1 MLYGTVRWDPLLIVV
16 QIVAFQCYFYGTL
29 GLLLFLLTGPYVP
42 DVNLFHVFDWRW
54 IQLKTFVGAM
64 VILAFVITSVLN
76 AVFLRL
82 MIRRAKKCLD
92 FTATLYGIHLILVWS
107 TYGLPRTKTWWI
119 CNLAFL
125 AITTGLGEWLCMQK
139 ELQDIPMSSLSTAGA
154 RIEQELV
161 RQIPVVTI
169 LS

>member
-1 MLYGTVRWDPLLIVV
+1 
-16 QIVAFQCYFYGTL
+16 
-29 GLLLFLLTGPYVP
+29 
-42 DVNLFHVFDWRW
+42 
-54 IQLKTFVGAM
+54 M
-64 VILAFVITSVLN
+64 VT
-76 AVFLRL
+76 
-82 MIRRAKKCLD
+82 C
-92 FTATLYGIHLILVWS
+92 ILVQYGS
-107 TYGLPRTKTWWI
+107 TYSANIPLNRWI

>member
-1 MLYGTVRWDPLLIVV
+1 MNN
-16 QIVAFQCYFYGTL
+16 FH
-29 GLLLFLLTGPYVP
+29 GLTTSDTSPGPYVP

-82 MIRRAKKCLD
+82 MVWRYCCGLVHDRPHCGVPRNCPLPLHFYNAFVQIRRAKKCLD

-107 TYGLPRTKTWWI
+107 TYGLPRTKTWWVAAQGV
-119 CNLAFL
+119 LD
-125 AITTGLGEWLCMQK
+125 E
-139 ELQDIPMSSLSTAGA
+139 GA
-154 RIEQELV
+154 RGF
-161 RQIPVVTI
+161 PV
-169 LS
+169 